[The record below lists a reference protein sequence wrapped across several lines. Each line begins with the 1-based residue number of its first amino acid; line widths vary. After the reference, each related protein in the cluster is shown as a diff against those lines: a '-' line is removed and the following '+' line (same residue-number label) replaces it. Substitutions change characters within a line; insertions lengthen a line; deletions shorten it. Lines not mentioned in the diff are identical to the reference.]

1 MAIPTQ
7 FGVNVTTPDPV
18 QVKIDISERTMA
30 TIAFVTVVSALLI
43 KRLKG

>member
-1 MAIPTQ
+1 MTIPTQ

-18 QVKIDISERTMA
+18 QIRIDVSERTMA
-30 TIAFVTVVSALLI
+30 TVGIVVVVTALLI

>member
-43 KRLKG
+43 KQLKG